1 MSTLKVNKI
10 EHTSTTAG
18 GVSLDS
24 SGNVTLPANTKV
36 GTQNLP
42 SAGPL
47 SNRNLIIN
55 GAMNIWQRG
64 TSSTGLGG
72 GSAYLADRWM
82 FEALGGTAA
91 RVTYDRVEDSPTISD
106 DVNYSPYSARITIT
120 TTGGTASGDF
130 GLLRQMIEGYNFQ
143 HIYQRPFTVSFWV
156 KSSITGT
163 FAFSAYG
170 GAVTTGTPSFT
181 QTYTIDTA
189 DTWEYKTISVPACPA
204 GTLSNWSFTSGRGL
218 DVMWRLW
225 DNASSHSGTLGEW
238 NTNTYSVPDASYTNL
253 AGTNGATWQI
263 TQVQIEPGS
272 VATPFEH
279 RSYGDEL
286 ARCERYYQVFTNG
299 VNDRAIGTG
308 CFYTTTLIVCAL
320 PFRTTMRA
328 NPTIDATNGGS
339 PSPFTF
345 YIHGIG
351 HNTATVTA
359 GGGTTPYVAGIRPS
373 SAVSGTQGSAGEFK
387 TSNAAAHLA
396 FSAEL

>member
-10 EHTSTTAG
+10 EHTSTTDG
-18 GVSLDS
+18 GVSIDS

-279 RSYGDEL
+279 RSFGDEL
-286 ARCERYYQVFTNG
+286 ARCQRYYCKTYNQDVFPGASDKQGSLFVYKNSSNNAGWNFNFPVQMRAVPSFSTYSHAGTVDKCSFSTTDISTSTNG
-299 VNDRAIGTG
+299 PIN
-308 CFYTTTLIVCAL
+308 
-320 PFRTTMRA
+320 
-328 NPTIDATNGGS
+328 
-339 PSPFTF
+339 
-345 YIHGIG
+345 
-351 HNTATVTA
+351 
-359 GGGTTPYVAGIRPS
+359 
-373 SAVSGTQGSAGEFK
+373 GSARIMIYANGAVADDCYVHV
-387 TSNAAAHLA
+387 AA
-396 FSAEL
+396 SAEL

>member
-1 MSTLKVNKI
+1 MSTLRVNNLQN
-10 EHTSTTAG
+10 TSTTDG
-18 GVSLDS
+18 GISINN
-24 SGNVTLPANTKV
+24 SGHVTVDGVAM
-36 GTQNLP
+36 P

-253 AGTNGATWQI
+253 AGTNSATWQI

-286 ARCERYYQVFTNG
+286 LRCQRYYQRITVGSTNVG
-299 VNDRAIGTG
+299 TSGTSAIGNIGIPLATS
-308 CFYTTTLIVCAL
+308 
-320 PFRTTMRA
+320 MRA
-328 NPTIDATNGGS
+328 SPTCD
-339 PSPFTF
+339 
-345 YIHGIG
+345 
-351 HNTATVTA
+351 TATAYTAWVA
-359 GGGTTPYVAGIRPS
+359 GGAGVVGSSVTMTVTSYADNSAILRANVGGFSSLTANRIAGIHNNNLI
-373 SAVSGTQGSAGEFK
+373 GLT
-387 TSNAAAHLA
+387 
-396 FSAEL
+396 AEL